1 MQVVATRLHVASI
14 IKGRSK
20 CLSCGE
26 ALRAYDLI
34 PFVSYL
40 LLRGK
45 CRYCKSS
52 YGVESLIVE
61 LIYGVVFVFLYTKL
75 FVVGVPLLHAALYF
89 AYYSCLFG
97 LLGVIALYDR
107 RHTYIPTSFLF
118 GFCGLTL
125 VILAIRYMDDPT
137 TMTLLAPL
145 IVAFPFLVLWL
156 LTKGK
161 GVGFGD
167 IVLFFGVGAFFGVE
181 QGIAVLMVS
190 IWIGAVAGS
199 ILYLIKRKQK
209 DFTTQ
214 LPFVPFIVIA
224 FLIVLF
230 TDIDIISIANTFGKW
245 YH

>member
-1 MQVVATRLHVASI
+1 
-14 IKGRSK
+14 
-20 CLSCGE
+20 
-26 ALRAYDLI
+26 
-34 PFVSYL
+34 
-40 LLRGK
+40 
-45 CRYCKSS
+45 
-52 YGVESLIVE
+52 
-61 LIYGVVFVFLYTKL
+61 
-75 FVVGVPLLHAALYF
+75 
-89 AYYSCLFG
+89 
-97 LLGVIALYDR
+97 
-107 RHTYIPTSFLF
+107 
-118 GFCGLTL
+118 
-125 VILAIRYMDDPT
+125 MDDPT